1 MKAVKV
7 FVLSALIVA
16 TAWPL
21 SAKKYAPYDSF
32 YVFGDSL
39 VDTGNLQIATG
50 HVFAVAVPPSTSPH
64 RAYYEGR
71 FSNGPVAVEY
81 LWELLIQHQS
91 NPKHGVR
98 PSLAAPGL
106 GHNAAVNFAFGGSG
120 TGLTTTTPDG
130 SPVPG
135 LRGQVETFR
144 LTLNGSVPS
153 PHALYAIVSGANDY
167 LRAQPLSPMEVVGN
181 ISNSIQMLYGLGAR
195 DIVVVNMPD
204 LGQIP
209 LTARS
214 IQSSSLS
221 LLSAGHNGLLAA
233 TVQGLA
239 SHLPGVDLTLID
251 VNDVF
256 RSLPAGM
263 NTTIPAMDALVPL
276 ATNQRPVSFCLFD
289 IQPGATCPNIPTFDV
304 GQRFLFW
311 DAEHPTTSVHR
322 LLGEYIYGRLIGQ

>member
-21 SAKKYAPYDSF
+21 SAKKYVPYDSF

-39 VDTGNLQIATG
+39 ADTGNIQIATG
-50 HVFAVAVPPSTSPH
+50 HVLSVAVPPSKSPH

-98 PSLAAPGL
+98 PSLDAPGL
-106 GHNAAVNFAFGGSG
+106 AHHAAVNFAFGGSG
-120 TGLTTTTPDG
+120 TGFTTVTPDG

-135 LRGQVETFR
+135 VRGQVETFR
-144 LTLNGSVPS
+144 LTLNGRVPS
-153 PHALYAIVSGANDY
+153 RRALYTIVSGANDY

-181 ISNSIQMLYGLGAR
+181 ISDAIQTLYGLGAR
-195 DIVVVNMPD
+195 EIVVLNLPD
-204 LGQIP
+204 LGRIP

-214 IQSSSLS
+214 VQSSSLS
-221 LLSAGHNGLLAA
+221 LLSAFHNDLLAG
-233 TVQGLA
+233 TVHGLA
-239 SHLPGVDLTLID
+239 SHLPDVDLTLID
-251 VNDVF
+251 VNDVL
-256 RSLPAGM
+256 RNLPVGM
-263 NTTIPAMDALVPL
+263 NTSIPAMDALLPP
-276 ATNQRPVSFCLFD
+276 APDQMPASFCLFVG
-289 IQPGATCPNIPTFDV
+289 QPGSTCPNVPTFEV
-304 GQRFLFW
+304 GQHFLFW

-322 LLGEYIYGRLIGQ
+322 LLGEHIYRKLMDQ